1 MTRRIRDVVHQ
12 LIQAGVIQYHH
23 GTEEDYEGYEV
34 VSDQLNRP
42 GKFLFKELLEEKI
55 ACQYALTDTVDLVLK
70 MRKFLEGIRRN
81 RCININSRKECI
93 NLCKEATDLLNLK
106 SCTEK

>member
-1 MTRRIRDVVHQ
+1 MARRIRDVVHK
-12 LIQAGVIQYHH
+12 LTQAGVIQYNH
-23 GTEEDYEGYEV
+23 GTKEDYEGYEV

-55 ACQYALTDTVDLVLK
+55 ACQYALTDTVDLILK
-70 MRKFLEGIRRN
+70 IRKFLENVRRN

-93 NLCKEATDLLNLK
+93 NLCKEVTDLLNIE
-106 SCTEK
+106 SCTK